1 MTCADDQSS
10 RSILRRENPH
20 QVLVLADSVRGRTFN
35 RVLAFHDQAGV
46 RIKNC
51 TDRKDDKWHLLY
63 CFKERENAV
72 AFQSMFGGELFDR
85 SPTYGS
91 NGGIDEHSKK
101 DRKGKSS

>member
-85 SPTYGS
+85 SPTNGS
-91 NGGIDEHSKK
+91 NGGIDEHSEK
-101 DRKGKSS
+101 DRKWKSS